1 MRISLGQRNFYDHWI
16 DPDHLGVWQAGV
28 FAFLRFVLT
37 NSTRKVLK
45 TLPFKKAMN
54 LVGSRFFEG
63 HLRKGFVSF
72 VRSRRELRL
81 ATWEKGIAPEIF
93 Y

>member
-1 MRISLGQRNFYDHWI
+1 
-16 DPDHLGVWQAGV
+16 
-28 FAFLRFVLT
+28 
-37 NSTRKVLK
+37 
-45 TLPFKKAMN
+45 MN

-81 ATWEKGIAPEIF
+81 ETWEKGIAPEFFIESCVSMF
-93 Y
+93 PFGIAVTDRM

>member
-1 MRISLGQRNFYDHWI
+1 MAGWRIF
-16 DPDHLGVWQAGV
+16 
-28 FAFLRFVLT
+28 FFRFVLT
-37 NSTRKVLK
+37 NSIRKVLK